1 MTFKEFC
8 KELLEE
14 YGYIIFQYDSVI
26 SFTQT
31 FPDTTCGLGGIGG
44 QAFTDAQI
52 FIFVNQSNRNAIVIG
67 PAWSYYIENITE
79 NFQWIVVTIIWLE
92 LIILQELKNMVTLKK
107 LKELKQ
113 IKRDNK
119 VIYNL
124 LNTIIGECEQ
134 ISKDPSC
141 SQVMDVI
148 QKMYKDNKQTIS
160 ECSVDRVDQL
170 NTLNEEN
177 AFLESYL
184 PQPLTKE
191 ELTALIGSQLTAG
204 NNMSKIM
211 KYLSEE
217 YKGRYDGKVAVEI
230 IKSLQ

>member
-52 FIFVNQSNRNAIVIG
+52 FIFVNQSDRNAIVIG

-191 ELTALIGSQLTAG
+191 ELTALIGLQLTAG

>member
-1 MTFKEFC
+1 
-8 KELLEE
+8 
-14 YGYIIFQYDSVI
+14 
-26 SFTQT
+26 
-31 FPDTTCGLGGIGG
+31 
-44 QAFTDAQI
+44 
-52 FIFVNQSNRNAIVIG
+52 
-67 PAWSYYIENITE
+67 
-79 NFQWIVVTIIWLE
+79 
-92 LIILQELKNMVTLKK
+92 MVTLKK

-177 AFLESYL
+177 AFLYNITDLCLSTGKHCRTMNSWDQINL
-184 PQPLTKE
+184 CRKRSDLVDR
-191 ELTALIGSQLTAG
+191 TAIRTFV
-204 NNMSKIM
+204 IF
-211 KYLSEE
+211 
-217 YKGRYDGKVAVEI
+217 
-230 IKSLQ
+230 

>member
-1 MTFKEFC
+1 
-8 KELLEE
+8 
-14 YGYIIFQYDSVI
+14 
-26 SFTQT
+26 
-31 FPDTTCGLGGIGG
+31 
-44 QAFTDAQI
+44 
-52 FIFVNQSNRNAIVIG
+52 
-67 PAWSYYIENITE
+67 
-79 NFQWIVVTIIWLE
+79 
-92 LIILQELKNMVTLKK
+92 MVTLKK

-170 NTLNEEN
+170 NTLNED
-177 AFLESYL
+177 Y
-184 PQPLTKE
+184 
-191 ELTALIGSQLTAG
+191 
-204 NNMSKIM
+204 
-211 KYLSEE
+211 
-217 YKGRYDGKVAVEI
+217 
-230 IKSLQ
+230 

>member
-14 YGYIIFQYDSVI
+14 YKWASFQYDSVI

-31 FPDTTCGLGGIGG
+31 FSDTTCRLDG

-52 FIFVNQSNRNAIVIG
+52 FIFVDQSNRNAIVIG

>member
-1 MTFKEFC
+1 MSAKHRVSQII
-8 KELLEE
+8 LLF
-14 YGYIIFQYDSVI
+14 GYRYRLHQVILGIQGESSCSMSVI
-26 SFTQT
+26 KGKS
-31 FPDTTCGLGGIGG
+31 C
-44 QAFTDAQI
+44 I
-52 FIFVNQSNRNAIVIG
+52 FREYNRI
-67 PAWSYYIENITE
+67 
-79 NFQWIVVTIIWLE
+79 VTIIWLE

>member
-1 MTFKEFC
+1 
-8 KELLEE
+8 
-14 YGYIIFQYDSVI
+14 
-26 SFTQT
+26 
-31 FPDTTCGLGGIGG
+31 
-44 QAFTDAQI
+44 
-52 FIFVNQSNRNAIVIG
+52 
-67 PAWSYYIENITE
+67 
-79 NFQWIVVTIIWLE
+79 
-92 LIILQELKNMVTLKK
+92 MVTLKK

-141 SQVMDVI
+141 SQVMDVT

-170 NTLNEEN
+170 NTLNEET

>member
-1 MTFKEFC
+1 M
-8 KELLEE
+8 
-14 YGYIIFQYDSVI
+14 
-26 SFTQT
+26 
-31 FPDTTCGLGGIGG
+31 
-44 QAFTDAQI
+44 
-52 FIFVNQSNRNAIVIG
+52 
-67 PAWSYYIENITE
+67 
-79 NFQWIVVTIIWLE
+79 
-92 LIILQELKNMVTLKK
+92 QELKNMVTLKK

-217 YKGRYDGKVAVEI
+217 YKGRYDDKVAVEI

>member
-1 MTFKEFC
+1 
-8 KELLEE
+8 
-14 YGYIIFQYDSVI
+14 
-26 SFTQT
+26 
-31 FPDTTCGLGGIGG
+31 
-44 QAFTDAQI
+44 
-52 FIFVNQSNRNAIVIG
+52 
-67 PAWSYYIENITE
+67 
-79 NFQWIVVTIIWLE
+79 
-92 LIILQELKNMVTLKK
+92 MVTLKK

-141 SQVMDVI
+141 SQVMDII

-191 ELTALIGSQLTAG
+191 ELTAG

>member
-14 YGYIIFQYDSVI
+14 YKWASFQYDSVI

-31 FPDTTCGLGGIGG
+31 FSDTTCRLDG

-52 FIFVNQSNRNAIVIG
+52 FIFVDQSNRVDCCNHHMAGIN
-67 PAWSYYIENITE
+67 NIAR
-79 NFQWIVVTIIWLE
+79 I
-92 LIILQELKNMVTLKK
+92 KNMVTLKK

>member
-1 MTFKEFC
+1 
-8 KELLEE
+8 
-14 YGYIIFQYDSVI
+14 
-26 SFTQT
+26 
-31 FPDTTCGLGGIGG
+31 
-44 QAFTDAQI
+44 
-52 FIFVNQSNRNAIVIG
+52 
-67 PAWSYYIENITE
+67 
-79 NFQWIVVTIIWLE
+79 
-92 LIILQELKNMVTLKK
+92 MVTLEK

-113 IKRDNK
+113 SKREDR

-134 ISKDPSC
+134 VGKELTSNKVIEI
-141 SQVMDVI
+141 I

>member
-1 MTFKEFC
+1 MSGTDGLSNHIRKY
-8 KELLEE
+8 LLDKTN
-14 YGYIIFQYDSVI
+14 Y
-26 SFTQT
+26 
-31 FPDTTCGLGGIGG
+31 TCEIPGCGCNFINPYTGLSILQIHHIDG
-44 QAFTDAQI
+44 DA
-52 FIFVNQSNRNAIVIG
+52 
-67 PAWSYYIENITE
+67 T
-79 NFQWIVVTIIWLE
+79 VVTIIWLE
-92 LIILQELKNMVTLKK
+92 LIIFQELKNMVTLKK